1 MKRVVYI
8 AYLLICLLFAGSNA
22 YAQRED
28 KVSFNEGVEA
38 YRGGDY
44 EDAQSQFEAA
54 YQRNNKNTQA
64 LYNAG
69 NAAYLKGDF
78 EQANTYYS
86 DYAKAA
92 KDPKDIAKAYYNQ
105 GNTYLQQA
113 DAMSLNPSKMSEAQ
127 DLYKKALSSFK
138 NSLKNDPSDADAKYN
153 LTYALSKI
161 QQNQSQNQQDQQ
173 KQNQD
178 QEQKEKDQQE
188 KEQNEEEN
196 QDHNENQDNQ
206 EGNQD
211 KGDDGDP
218 QEEQGDQKDDNEQNE
233 NGEGQSK
240 EEEEKEQNGQMT
252 RAQIEQDLDAVNE
265 EEENIL
271 KEVFSQKGDKKGTVK
286 SGKDW

>member
-8 AYLLICLLFAGSNA
+8 GYILICLLFVSSSA
-22 YAQRED
+22 YTQRED
-28 KVSFNEGVEA
+28 KVTFNEGVEA
-38 YRGGDY
+38 YRDGDY
-44 EDAQSQFEAA
+44 EDAQSRFEAA

-69 NAAYLKGDF
+69 NAAYLNGNF

-86 DYAKAA
+86 DYAKEA
-92 KDPKDIAKAYYNQ
+92 KDPKDVAKAYYNQ

-113 DAMSLNPSKMSEAQ
+113 DAMSLDPSKMSDAQ
-127 DLYKKALSSFK
+127 NLYKKALSSFK

-173 KQNQD
+173 KQDQD
-178 QEQKEKDQQE
+178 QQEKDQQE
-188 KEQNEEEN
+188 KEQNQDEN
-196 QDHNENQDNQ
+196 QNEQ

-211 KGDDGDP
+211 KGDDGEP
-218 QEEQGDQKDDNEQNE
+218 QEEQGDQKDNNEQNE
-233 NGEGQSK
+233 NAQGQSK
-240 EEEEKEQNGQMT
+240 EEEQKEQTGQMT
-252 RAQIEQDLDAVNE
+252 KAQIEQDLDAVNE

-271 KEVFSQKGDKKGTVK
+271 KEVFGQKGEKKGTVK